1 MKRNKLLTVLLTF
14 TMSASA
20 LFGLVACK
28 PQTENEPT
36 QIEQVYQQY
45 VISVQ
50 AQGETPLS
58 YEEWL
63 AAIKGEKGDKGD
75 KGDQGDKGDKGDQG
89 DQGDKGD
96 KGDKG
101 DQGETG
107 KSAYQIWLENGYTGT
122 EDDFLAWLKGEKG
135 DQGDAGI
142 TPQLRVNQTTNEWE
156 VSYDNGS
163 TWVAL
168 GVYAT
173 VDSQAQSKLQFRR
186 IAGKDEYEVVG
197 IGLEEELDLVIP
209 ATHKGMPVTAI
220 RSRAFEN
227 CSWLTNIV
235 VPDSVQS
242 IGDRAFL
249 ECTALQ
255 KITLPFVGENKD
267 GTGKTH
273 FGIIFGATSND
284 YHGTYVPASLKEV
297 HITGGAIPDSSF
309 YNCDSITSIVLGD
322 GVKSIGEFAFWRC
335 DNVKNITIGK
345 NVTKINASAF
355 RECISLESIVI
366 PDGVTAIAERTFDNC
381 RALTSV
387 VIPDSVTSVGGY
399 AFYNCGS
406 LLYVYYKGT
415 ANEWDSI
422 SIENR
427 NTALTDAIRYY
438 YVANQSDVPNDNG
451 KYWHYNENGEIA
463 VW

>member
-1 MKRNKLLTVLLTF
+1 MKKNKLLTAILTL
-14 TMSASA
+14 TMSAST
-20 LFGLVACK
+20 LFCLVACK

-75 KGDQGDKGDKGDQG
+75 KGDQGDKG
-89 DQGDKGD
+89 
-96 KGDKG
+96 
-101 DQGETG
+101 ETG

-122 EDDFLAWLKGEKG
+122 EDDFFAWLKGEKGDKG

-156 VSYDNGS
+156 VSYDNGA
-163 TWVAL
+163 TWVSL
-168 GVYAT
+168 GVNVAANT
-173 VDSQAQSKLQFRR
+173 QPQSKLQFRR
-186 IAGKDEYEVVG
+186 IAGKDEYEVLG
-197 IGLEEELDLVIP
+197 IGLEEEFDVVIP

-220 RSRAFEN
+220 HSRAFEN
-227 CSWLTNIV
+227 CSWLTSIV

-284 YHGTYVPASLKEV
+284 YHGAYVPASLKEV

-366 PDGVTAIAERTFDNC
+366 PDGVTSIAERTFDGC
-381 RALTSV
+381 KKLTNI

-422 SIENR
+422 SIGNR

-451 KYWHYNENGEIA
+451 KYWHYNKNGEIA